1 MSFLTRIR
9 TLLRPPALAKQSV
22 AVRPD
27 AVVRLASLRK
37 WVAIAMLAPL
47 GALIGMPAHAQA
59 LNVGGKNFTEQY
71 VLAEITT
78 QYLRSRGYTIETR
91 TGLGSVLLRS
101 ALENGQIDV
110 MWDYT
115 GTAAAVYDKIKEK
128 LSPEETYRRVK
139 ALDAPRGLVWLNA
152 SPLNNTYALALSAE
166 MAKKTG
172 IRTISQ
178 LSAKLA
184 SDPKGT
190 RHTFGMDAEFANR
203 PDGLVPLEAAYNLHF
218 SRAETKQMDSGLV
231 YTALHNNQL
240 TIGLVYT
247 TDGRVKGFG
256 IVPLEDDLH
265 FFPPYNA
272 TPVVRESV
280 LKRNPKLATQLN
292 ALSAALNSDVML
304 EMNKRVDIDGVSVQQ
319 VATDFLHTHPL
330 P

>member
-1 MSFLTRIR
+1 MARR
-9 TLLRPPALAKQSV
+9 ALA
-22 AVRPD
+22 
-27 AVVRLASLRK
+27 VVLAAAS
-37 WVAIAMLAPL
+37 L
-47 GALIGMPAHAQA
+47 GALASAPAAAQA
-59 LNVGGKNFTEQY
+59 LTVGGKNFTEQY
-71 VLAEITT
+71 VLAEITS
-78 QYLRSRGYTIETR
+78 QYLRARGYTIQSR

-115 GTAAAVYDKIKEK
+115 GTAALVYDKIKEK
-128 LSPEETYRRVK
+128 LPPDEMYRRVK
-139 ALDAPRGLVWLNA
+139 AIDARRGLVWLDA
-152 SPLNNTYALALSAE
+152 SPLNNTYALALPAE
-166 MAKKTG
+166 TARKTG

-178 LSAKLA
+178 LAAKIA
-184 SDPKGT
+184 ADPKAT

-203 PDGLVPLEAAYNLHF
+203 PDGLKPLEAAYHLNF
-218 SRAETKQMDSGLV
+218 SRSETKQMDSGLV
-231 YTALHNNQL
+231 YTALRNNQL

-272 TPVVRESV
+272 TPVVREPV
-280 LKRNPKLATQLN
+280 LKAHPKLAVQLN
-292 ALSAALNSDVML
+292 ALSAALNNDVML

-319 VATDFLHTHPL
+319 VAADFLRTHTL

>member
-1 MSFLTRIR
+1 MTGFERISAMAR
-9 TLLRPPALAKQSV
+9 RALA
-22 AVRPD
+22 
-27 AVVRLASLRK
+27 VVLAAAS
-37 WVAIAMLAPL
+37 L
-47 GALIGMPAHAQA
+47 GALASAAAQA
-59 LNVGGKNFTEQY
+59 LTVGGKNFTEQY
-71 VLAEITT
+71 VLAEITS
-78 QYLRSRGYTIETR
+78 QYLRARGYAIQSR

-115 GTAAAVYDKIKEK
+115 GTAALVYDKIKEK
-128 LSPEETYRRVK
+128 LPPDEMYRRVK
-139 ALDAPRGLVWLNA
+139 AIDARRGLVWLDA
-152 SPLNNTYALALSAE
+152 SPLNNTYALALPAE
-166 MAKKTG
+166 TARKTG

-178 LSAKLA
+178 LAAKIA
-184 SDPKGT
+184 ADPKGT

-203 PDGLVPLEAAYNLHF
+203 PDGLKPLEAAYHLNF
-218 SRAETKQMDSGLV
+218 SRSETKQMDSGLV
-231 YTALHNNQL
+231 YTALRNNQL

-272 TPVVRESV
+272 TPVVREPV
-280 LKRNPKLATQLN
+280 LKAHPKLAVQLN
-292 ALSAALNSDVML
+292 ALSAALNNDVML

-319 VATDFLHTHPL
+319 VAADFLRTHTL

>member
-1 MSFLTRIR
+1 MTGFERISAMAR
-9 TLLRPPALAKQSV
+9 RALA
-22 AVRPD
+22 
-27 AVVRLASLRK
+27 VVLAAAS
-37 WVAIAMLAPL
+37 L
-47 GALIGMPAHAQA
+47 GALASAPAAAQA
-59 LNVGGKNFTEQY
+59 LTVGGKNFTEQY
-71 VLAEITT
+71 VLAEITS
-78 QYLRSRGYTIETR
+78 QYLRVRGYTIQSR

-115 GTAAAVYDKIKEK
+115 GTAALVYDKIKEK
-128 LSPEETYRRVK
+128 LPPDEMYRRVK
-139 ALDAPRGLVWLNA
+139 AIDARRGLVWLDA
-152 SPLNNTYALALSAE
+152 SPLNNTYALALPAE
-166 MAKKTG
+166 TARKTG

-178 LSAKLA
+178 LAAKIA
-184 SDPKGT
+184 ADPKGT

-203 PDGLVPLEAAYNLHF
+203 PDGLKPLEAAYHLNF
-218 SRAETKQMDSGLV
+218 SRSETKQMDSGLV
-231 YTALHNNQL
+231 YTALRNNQL

-272 TPVVRESV
+272 TPVVREPV
-280 LKRNPKLATQLN
+280 LKAHPKLAVQLN
-292 ALSAALNSDVML
+292 ALSAALNNDVML

-319 VATDFLHTHPL
+319 VAADFLRTHTL

>member
-1 MSFLTRIR
+1 MTGFERISAMAR
-9 TLLRPPALAKQSV
+9 RALA
-22 AVRPD
+22 
-27 AVVRLASLRK
+27 VVLAAAS
-37 WVAIAMLAPL
+37 L
-47 GALIGMPAHAQA
+47 GALASAPAAAQA
-59 LNVGGKNFTEQY
+59 LTVGGKNFTEQY
-71 VLAEITT
+71 VLAEITS
-78 QYLRSRGYTIETR
+78 QYLRACGYTIQSR

-115 GTAAAVYDKIKEK
+115 GTAALVYDKIKEK
-128 LSPEETYRRVK
+128 LPPDEMYRRVK
-139 ALDAPRGLVWLNA
+139 AIDARRGLVWLDA
-152 SPLNNTYALALSAE
+152 SPLNNTYALALPAE
-166 MAKKTG
+166 TARKTG

-178 LSAKLA
+178 LAAKIA
-184 SDPKGT
+184 ADPKGT

-203 PDGLVPLEAAYNLHF
+203 PDGLKPLEAAYHLNF
-218 SRAETKQMDSGLV
+218 SRSETKQMDSGLV
-231 YTALHNNQL
+231 YTALRNNQL

-272 TPVVRESV
+272 TPVVREPV
-280 LKRNPKLATQLN
+280 LKAHPKLAVQLN
-292 ALSAALNSDVML
+292 ALSAALNNDVML

-319 VATDFLHTHPL
+319 VAADFLRTHTL

>member
-1 MSFLTRIR
+1 MTGFERISAMAR
-9 TLLRPPALAKQSV
+9 RALA
-22 AVRPD
+22 
-27 AVVRLASLRK
+27 VVLAAAS
-37 WVAIAMLAPL
+37 L
-47 GALIGMPAHAQA
+47 GALASAPAAAQA
-59 LNVGGKNFTEQY
+59 LTVGGKNFTEQY
-71 VLAEITT
+71 VLAEITS
-78 QYLRSRGYTIETR
+78 QYLRARGYTIQSR

-115 GTAAAVYDKIKEK
+115 GTAALVYDKIKEK
-128 LSPEETYRRVK
+128 LPPDEMYRRVK
-139 ALDAPRGLVWLNA
+139 AIDARRGLVWLDA
-152 SPLNNTYALALSAE
+152 SPLNNTYALALPAE
-166 MAKKTG
+166 TARKTG

-178 LSAKLA
+178 LAAKIA
-184 SDPKGT
+184 ADPKGT

-203 PDGLVPLEAAYNLHF
+203 PDGLKPLEAAYHLNF
-218 SRAETKQMDSGLV
+218 SRSETKQMDSGLV
-231 YTALHNNQL
+231 YTALRNNQL

-272 TPVVRESV
+272 TPVVREPV
-280 LKRNPKLATQLN
+280 LKAHPKLAVQLN
-292 ALSAALNSDVML
+292 ALSAALNNDVML

-319 VATDFLHTHPL
+319 VAADFLRTHTL

>member
-1 MSFLTRIR
+1 MVRR
-9 TLLRPPALAKQSV
+9 ALA
-22 AVRPD
+22 
-27 AVVRLASLRK
+27 VVLAAAS
-37 WVAIAMLAPL
+37 L
-47 GALIGMPAHAQA
+47 GALASAPAAAQA
-59 LNVGGKNFTEQY
+59 LTVGGKNFTEQY
-71 VLAEITT
+71 VLAEITS
-78 QYLRSRGYTIETR
+78 QYLRARGYTIQSR

-115 GTAAAVYDKIKEK
+115 GTAALVYDKIKEK
-128 LSPEETYRRVK
+128 LPPDEMYRRVK
-139 ALDAPRGLVWLNA
+139 AIDARRGLVWLDA
-152 SPLNNTYALALSAE
+152 SPLNNTYALALPAE
-166 MAKKTG
+166 TARKTG

-178 LSAKLA
+178 LAAKIA
-184 SDPKGT
+184 ADPKGT

-203 PDGLVPLEAAYNLHF
+203 PDGLKPLEAAYHLNF
-218 SRAETKQMDSGLV
+218 SRSETKQMDSGLV
-231 YTALHNNQL
+231 YTALRNNQL

-272 TPVVRESV
+272 TPVVREPV
-280 LKRNPKLATQLN
+280 LKAHPKLAVQLN
-292 ALSAALNSDVML
+292 ALSAALNNDVML

-319 VATDFLHTHPL
+319 VAADFLRTHTL

>member
-1 MSFLTRIR
+1 MTGFERISAMAR
-9 TLLRPPALAKQSV
+9 RALA
-22 AVRPD
+22 
-27 AVVRLASLRK
+27 VVLAAAS
-37 WVAIAMLAPL
+37 L
-47 GALIGMPAHAQA
+47 GALASAPAAAQA
-59 LNVGGKNFTEQY
+59 LTVGGKNFTEQY
-71 VLAEITT
+71 VLAEITS
-78 QYLRSRGYTIETR
+78 QYLRARGYTIQSR

-115 GTAAAVYDKIKEK
+115 GTAALVYDKIKEK
-128 LSPEETYRRVK
+128 LPPDKMYRRVK
-139 ALDAPRGLVWLNA
+139 AIDARRGLVWLDA
-152 SPLNNTYALALSAE
+152 SPLNNTYALALPAE
-166 MAKKTG
+166 TARKTG

-178 LSAKLA
+178 LAAKIA
-184 SDPKGT
+184 ADPKGT

-203 PDGLVPLEAAYNLHF
+203 PDGLKPLEAAYHLNF
-218 SRAETKQMDSGLV
+218 SRSETKQMDSGLV
-231 YTALHNNQL
+231 YTALRNNQL

-272 TPVVRESV
+272 TPVVREPV
-280 LKRNPKLATQLN
+280 LKAHPKLAVQLN
-292 ALSAALNSDVML
+292 ALSAALNNDVML

-319 VATDFLHTHPL
+319 VAADFLRTHTL

>member
-1 MSFLTRIR
+1 MTGFERISAMAR
-9 TLLRPPALAKQSV
+9 RALA
-22 AVRPD
+22 
-27 AVVRLASLRK
+27 VVLAAAS
-37 WVAIAMLAPL
+37 L
-47 GALIGMPAHAQA
+47 GALASAPAAAQA
-59 LNVGGKNFTEQY
+59 LTVGGKNFTEQY
-71 VLAEITT
+71 VLAEITS
-78 QYLRSRGYTIETR
+78 QYLRARGYTIQSR

-115 GTAAAVYDKIKEK
+115 GTAALVYDKIKEK
-128 LSPEETYRRVK
+128 LPPDEMYRRVK
-139 ALDAPRGLVWLNA
+139 AIDARRGLVWLDA
-152 SPLNNTYALALSAE
+152 SPLNNTYALALPAE
-166 MAKKTG
+166 IARKTG

-178 LSAKLA
+178 LAAKIA

-203 PDGLVPLEAAYNLHF
+203 PDGLKPLEAAYHLNF
-218 SRAETKQMDSGLV
+218 SRSETKQMDSGLV
-231 YTALHNNQL
+231 YTALRNNQL

-272 TPVVRESV
+272 TPVVREPV
-280 LKRNPKLATQLN
+280 LKAHPKLAVQLN
-292 ALSAALNSDVML
+292 ALSAALNNDVML

-319 VATDFLHTHPL
+319 VAADFLRTHTL

>member
-1 MSFLTRIR
+1 MTGFERISAMVR
-9 TLLRPPALAKQSV
+9 RALA
-22 AVRPD
+22 
-27 AVVRLASLRK
+27 VVLAAAS
-37 WVAIAMLAPL
+37 L
-47 GALIGMPAHAQA
+47 GALASAPAAAQA
-59 LNVGGKNFTEQY
+59 LTVGGKNFTEQY
-71 VLAEITT
+71 VLAEITS
-78 QYLRSRGYTIETR
+78 QYLRARGYTIQSR

-115 GTAAAVYDKIKEK
+115 GTAALVYDKIKEK
-128 LSPEETYRRVK
+128 LPPDAMYRRVK
-139 ALDAPRGLVWLNA
+139 AIDARRGLVWLDA
-152 SPLNNTYALALSAE
+152 SPLNNTYALALPAE
-166 MAKKTG
+166 TARKTG

-178 LSAKLA
+178 LAAKIA
-184 SDPKGT
+184 ADPKGT

-203 PDGLVPLEAAYNLHF
+203 PDGLKPLEAAYHLNF
-218 SRAETKQMDSGLV
+218 SRSETKQMDSGLV
-231 YTALHNNQL
+231 YTALRNNQL

-272 TPVVRESV
+272 TPVVREPV
-280 LKRNPKLATQLN
+280 LKAHPKLAVQLN
-292 ALSAALNSDVML
+292 ALSAALNNDVML

-319 VATDFLHTHPL
+319 VAADFLRTHTL

>member
-1 MSFLTRIR
+1 MTGFERISAMAR
-9 TLLRPPALAKQSV
+9 RALAMV
-22 AVRPD
+22 
-27 AVVRLASLRK
+27 LAAAS
-37 WVAIAMLAPL
+37 L
-47 GALIGMPAHAQA
+47 GALASAPAAAQA
-59 LNVGGKNFTEQY
+59 LTVGGKNFTEQY
-71 VLAEITT
+71 VLAEITS
-78 QYLRSRGYTIETR
+78 QYLRARGYTIQSR

-115 GTAAAVYDKIKEK
+115 GTAALVYDKIKEK
-128 LSPEETYRRVK
+128 LPPDEMYRRVK
-139 ALDAPRGLVWLNA
+139 AIDARRGLVWLDA
-152 SPLNNTYALALSAE
+152 SPLNNTYALALPAE
-166 MAKKTG
+166 TARKTG

-178 LSAKLA
+178 LAAKIA
-184 SDPKGT
+184 ADPKGT

-203 PDGLVPLEAAYNLHF
+203 PDGLKPLEAAYHLNF
-218 SRAETKQMDSGLV
+218 SRSETKQMDSGLV
-231 YTALHNNQL
+231 YTALRNNQL

-272 TPVVRESV
+272 TPVVREPV
-280 LKRNPKLATQLN
+280 LKAHPKLAVQLN
-292 ALSAALNSDVML
+292 ALSAALNNNVML

-319 VATDFLHTHPL
+319 VAADFLRTHTL